1 MTEISSVASEINTSL
16 SRKSDS
22 LSRGSSVSPRR
33 HPADR
38 RSYDFVDPQRQQQ
51 QQQMPNNYYHS
62 LGSHPH
68 RLPSYAKHASTASRQ
83 LVANYNHGKKSSAN
97 NVLLNK
103 IELVVSSP
111 GASEETNSDMIA
123 FEEENNPLKNL
134 FINEVAKIEST
145 IEMDQDTDV
154 RRCFE

>member
-22 LSRGSSVSPRR
+22 LSRGSSVSPMR

-38 RSYDFVDPQRQQQ
+38 RSYDFVEPQKQ
-51 QQQMPNNYYHS
+51 QQQMPNSYYHS

-68 RLPSYAKHASTASRQ
+68 RLPSYAKHTSTASRQ
-83 LVANYNHGKKSSAN
+83 LVANYNSGKKSSAN

-111 GASEETNSDMIA
+111 GASEEKDGDMIA
-123 FEEENNPLKNL
+123 FEEENNPPKNL
-134 FINEVAKIEST
+134 FINEVAKIEPT
-145 IEMDQDTDV
+145 EMDQDTDV